1 MKWAYQMDSRAEV
14 SPIVV
19 DGVMYVTGPNTA
31 AALDVRTGREL
42 WTWKRPIPKDYQNI
56 GFGRV
61 NRGPAILDDQI
72 FVATLDCYLVALDA
86 KSGLERWSSKVEDY
100 KPGYSMTLAP
110 LAIRDKVL
118 VGVSGGETGIRGFV
132 DAYDAKTGSRA
143 WRFYTIPGPG
153 EPGNDTWPGDSW
165 KTGGGST
172 WVTGSYDP
180 ETNLVYWGI
189 GNPGPDWNPDSRRGD
204 NLYTCSLVALDG
216 DTGKLK
222 WHFQF
227 TPNDSHDWDSTHVP
241 VLFEADVR
249 GTRRKLV
256 AVANRNAFYYVLDRS
271 SGEFIAGRPYAKQT
285 WAKGLD
291 DRGRPI
297 VNPGHRAQRGGHAGV
312 AQSERRDGVVQPVV
326 QSGGGPAL
334 RRGARDR
341 VDLLQAQSGVQAG
354 HVFRRRRRSAA
365 RRAER
370 RPAPSARS
378 KPPPGRCAG
387 SSRCTPRR
395 GPACCRPPAAWSSPA
410 PTRATSSRSTRRPAS
425 RCGISK
431 PAARIAAN
439 PISFNIDGKQCI
451 AIAAGRVLYV
461 FSL

>member
-1 MKWAYQMDSRAEV
+1 M
-14 SPIVV
+14 V

-86 KSGLERWSSKVEDY
+86 KSGLERWSAKVEDY

-110 LAIRDKVL
+110 LAIRGKVL

-153 EPGNDTWPGDSW
+153 EPGNETWPGDSW

-241 VLFEADVR
+241 VLFEAEVR
-249 GTRRKLV
+249 GRARKLV

-271 SGEFIAGRPYAKQT
+271 SGEFIAGRAYAKQT

-297 VNPGHRAQRGGHAGV
+297 VIPGHRAQRSGHAGV
-312 AQSERRDGVVQPVV
+312 AQPQRRDRVVQPVL
-326 QSGGGPAL
+326 QPAGRPAL
-334 RRGARDR
+334 CRGARDR
-341 VDLLQAQSGVQAG
+341 VDLLQAQGRVQAG

-365 RRAER
+365 PRAEPSR
-370 RPAPSARS
+370 APSARW

-387 SSRCTPRR
+387 SSRCTQRR
-395 GPACCRPPAAWSSPA
+395 GPAYFPPRADWCSPA
-410 PTRATSSRSTRRPAS
+410 PTRATSSRSTPRPAS
-425 RCGISK
+425 RSGTSR
-431 PAARIAAN
+431 PAAPSPPI
-439 PISFNIDGKQCI
+439 PISFNIDGKQCV

-461 FSL
+461 FSRE

>member
-1 MKWAYQMDSRAEV
+1 
-14 SPIVV
+14 
-19 DGVMYVTGPNTA
+19 MYVTGPNTA

-86 KSGLERWSSKVEDY
+86 KSGARTLVHQGRRLQARIQHDAGAAGHPRQSAGRCQRRRDRHSRVSWMRTTRRPAAA
-100 KPGYSMTLAP
+100 PGASTP
-110 LAIRDKVL
+110 FPD
-118 VGVSGGETGIRGFV
+118 
-132 DAYDAKTGSRA
+132 
-143 WRFYTIPGPG
+143 PG

-180 ETNLVYWGI
+180 ELNLVYWGV

-227 TPNDSHDWDSTHVP
+227 TPNDSHDWDATHVP

-249 GTRRKLV
+249 GTQRKLV

-297 VNPGHRAQRGGHAGV
+297 VIPGTEPSEAGTLVWPNLNGATVWFSPSYSPPEGLLYV
-312 AQSERRDGVVQPVV
+312 AVREIASIYFKRKAEYKPGTFFA
-326 QSGGGPAL
+326 GGGESDSPD
-334 RRGARDR
+334 G
-341 VDLLQAQSGVQAG
+341 AQSGAIRALEATTGEMRWEFKMHTAPWAG
-354 HVFRRRRRSAA
+354 VLSTAGGLVFSGSDEGNFFALDA
-365 RRAER
+365 KTG
-370 RPAPSARS
+370 
-378 KPPPGRCAG
+378 KPLWDFQTGG
-387 SSRCTPRR
+387 
-395 GPACCRPPAAWSSPA
+395 G
-410 PTRATSSRSTRRPAS
+410 
-425 RCGISK
+425 
-431 PAARIAAN
+431 IAAN
-439 PISFNIDGKQCI
+439 PVSFNIDGKQCI

-461 FSL
+461 FGL